1 MPFDTAEYIE
11 ELKISGV
18 PEEHAKVQVKL
29 LVKALKSED
38 IATKWDIKSI
48 EASTIIEI
56 EKVRG
61 EIKALETSTTVAI
74 KELETSTTVAIKELE
89 TSTTVEIGKVRGD
102 IKALELSTTLAITD
116 LGTSTKISI
125 SESKTEIIK
134 WMTGIV
140 MAQIGLIIAAIKL
153 LQP

>member
-1 MPFDTAEYIE
+1 MSIMPFDTAEYIE

-74 KELETSTTVAIKELE
+74 KELETSTTV
-89 TSTTVEIGKVRGD
+89 EIGKVRGD